1 METLINS
8 HDESPCCAKS
18 RIIAGSMEANKG
30 HNSRFDFFKLTVFR
44 LFCKVPDVKLKKK
57 KPGTWMCPVKA
68 RICHLAVL
76 F

>member
-30 HNSRFDFFKLTVFR
+30 HNSRFDFFKLTF
-44 LFCKVPDVKLKKK
+44 LDCSAKFL
-57 KPGTWMCPVKA
+57 M
-68 RICHLAVL
+68 
-76 F
+76 